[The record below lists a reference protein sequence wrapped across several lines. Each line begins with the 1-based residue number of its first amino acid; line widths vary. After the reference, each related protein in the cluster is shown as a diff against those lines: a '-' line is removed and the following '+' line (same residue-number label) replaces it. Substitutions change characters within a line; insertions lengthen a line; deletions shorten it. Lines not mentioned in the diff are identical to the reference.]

1 MYNKDYK
8 IVFVDIDWT
17 ILDHEIHDWDYYTID
32 VLKNLQKEGIFIYL
46 NTARPYDSIVHTGL
60 FDIFTPDG
68 IVCTN
73 GGVIFVGEELFFEN
87 VIPEDIVRQIE
98 KVANKHHLVLEL
110 ATSKDRYFTAI
121 PNTYVYNYFTIY
133 QEVKPDVKK
142 YHNKDVSAILLFAP
156 EKYDEV
162 LRKEFPSCMNLLRF
176 DTHGVDV
183 TYIQNIKGDGV
194 KRVLDHLNIDK
205 SQAIGVGDSFG
216 DISMFEEVGLSIAM
230 GNGTVE
236 AREKANITCDPISG
250 HGLGIILEKLFKK
263 SK

>member
-32 VLKNLQKEGIFIYL
+32 VLKNLQKDGILIYL

-68 IVCTN
+68 I
-73 GGVIFVGEELFFEN
+73 FFEN
-87 VIPEDIVRQIE
+87 VIPEDIVMQIE

-142 YHNKDVSAILLFAP
+142 YHDKDVSAILLFAP

-162 LRKEFPSCMNLLRF
+162 LRKEFPSCMILLRF

-194 KRVLDHLNIDK
+194 KRVLEHLNIDK

-236 AREKANITCDPISG
+236 AREKANVTCDPISE